1 MLDKIR
7 EKPDHIK
14 HSLAIA
20 ITIVIFSCIVFVW
33 WSSRDARTNEVEI
46 REKTVSPVDG
56 VSAMFDGFM
65 SSVKERVLGDG
76 EKKTPE
82 PTSTTTDSFDISGV
96 VIIDSSVATS
106 TIQN

>member
-1 MLDKIR
+1 MLNKIR

-46 REKTVSPVDG
+46 REKTVSPVAG
-56 VSAMFDGFM
+56 VAAMFDGFM
-65 SSVKERVLGDG
+65 LSVKERVLGDG
-76 EKKTPE
+76 ENKAPE

-96 VIIDSSVATS
+96 VIIDHFVSST
-106 TIQN
+106 TKQN